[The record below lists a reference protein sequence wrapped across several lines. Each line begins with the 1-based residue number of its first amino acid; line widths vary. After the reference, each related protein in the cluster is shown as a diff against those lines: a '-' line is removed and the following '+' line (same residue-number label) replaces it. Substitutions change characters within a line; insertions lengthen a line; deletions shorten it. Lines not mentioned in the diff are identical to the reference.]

1 MLYLSVIQITKEKGN
16 TRIIR
21 DTSITSINEVI
32 CDILFHRCANGF
44 IGQRCEF
51 KDLDGSYLRK

>member
-1 MLYLSVIQITKEKGN
+1 MIIYQLMNYL
-16 TRIIR
+16 
-21 DTSITSINEVI
+21 
-32 CDILFHRCANGF
+32 CLLCRCANGY